1 MFMYLTYTL
10 CLESDKHYALYM
22 HNSSASNKIGDEHY
36 VRFGSSYT
44 YDPFR
49 NSLFNWNWKFFTK
62 SIVNKTKK

>member
-36 VRFGSSYT
+36 VRFGLGYI
-44 YDPFR
+44 YGPFR
-49 NSLFNWNWKFFTK
+49 NSLF
-62 SIVNKTKK
+62 S